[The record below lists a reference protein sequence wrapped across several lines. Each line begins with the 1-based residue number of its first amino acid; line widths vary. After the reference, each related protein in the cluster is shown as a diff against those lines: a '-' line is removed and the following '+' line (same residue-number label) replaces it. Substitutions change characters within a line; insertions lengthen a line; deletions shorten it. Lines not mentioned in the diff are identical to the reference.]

1 MSRVITAEGL
11 GKRYILKHGPTVQ
24 FPTLRDEISGTLS
37 AAIKGLLHPL
47 KRPKNGRNHQESFWA
62 LSDVCFEIERGE
74 KVGIIGRNGAGKTTL
89 LKVLSRIT
97 EPTTG
102 RVVIDGRIASLLEV
116 GTGFHPEL
124 SGREN
129 IFLNGAIL
137 GMERSEIRKA
147 FDEIVS
153 FAEVERFLD
162 TPVKR
167 FSSGMYVRLAFSVA
181 AHLRAE
187 ILVVDEV
194 LAVGDLEFQK
204 KCLGKMREVGREGRT
219 VLFVS
224 HNMHAVEA
232 LCDRAILL
240 DNGSVR
246 YDGGVR
252 EGIDRYRSGG
262 PIATPSIENCALRD
276 GQGGIRLTN
285 IELANVTQ
293 SSTSRFAPTDEIKV
307 RTHFDVDEP
316 YADRDVEIGIAI
328 DNERGERLFTAVS
341 TWNADPIR
349 TGRDELVTECSLF
362 GLPLVNGRYLI
373 SVSVSHRG
381 VTLDY
386 VRHCGTID
394 IVAEHAASSRRGPE
408 HGDLDIPYRFSC

>member
-194 LAVGDLEFQK
+194 LAVGDLDFQK
-204 KCLGKMREVGREGRT
+204 RCLGKMREVGQEGRT

-240 DNGSVR
+240 DDGSVQF
-246 YDGGVR
+246 DGAVR

-276 GQGGIRLTN
+276 GQGGIRLTSLELEN
-285 IELANVTQ
+285 ISDPSNPRLG
-293 SSTSRFAPTDEIKV
+293 STDMIRI
-307 RTHFDVDEP
+307 RTLFDVQAP
-316 YADRDVEIGIAI
+316 YRNRDVEVGIGI
-328 DNERGERLFTAVS
+328 DNERGQRLFTAVS
-341 TWNADPIR
+341 TWNEDPIR
-349 TGRDELVTECSLF
+349 TGHDELVAVCTIS
-362 GLPLVNGRYLI
+362 GLPLVSGQYLV
-373 SVSVSHRG
+373 SVSVSVG
-381 VTLDY
+381 GITLDY
-386 VRHCGTID
+386 VKHCGAIN
-394 IVAEHAASSRRGPE
+394 IVAAKSGSSRRGPE
-408 HGDLDIPYRFSC
+408 HGELDIAYWFSN